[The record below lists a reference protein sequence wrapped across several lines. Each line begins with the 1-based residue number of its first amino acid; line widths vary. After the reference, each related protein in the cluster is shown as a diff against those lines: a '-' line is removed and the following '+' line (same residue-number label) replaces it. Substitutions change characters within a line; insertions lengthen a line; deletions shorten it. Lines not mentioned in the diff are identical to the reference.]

1 MVAPRWRLGHEPTT
15 ARGRLEVQTA
25 MSDNVIEV
33 QNLTKRYGQTTV
45 VKGISFSVRP
55 GEIFGLLGPNG
66 SGKTTTIL
74 MLLGL
79 TEISEGYVRL
89 LGRDPAREPLAVKRR
104 VGYLPDSVGF
114 YDNLSAAGNL
124 RYTARLNGFTP
135 AEREIRI
142 KTALAQAGLADVAD
156 KHVATFSHGMRQ
168 RLGVAEILM
177 KDAQIAFLDEPTS
190 GLDPQATLELLE
202 IIRNFRHKSGSV
214 LLSSHML
221 ERVQSVCDRV
231 ALFNKGSI
239 VLIGTIP
246 ELGHQVLGGGFHV
259 ELEAEGQGLVERL
272 ANVPGVTAVEA
283 IGTNRMRLL
292 AQHDVRPDAAAAVI
306 AAGGRLLSL
315 SIEEPSLDDIYTR
328 YFQKKA
334 SH

>member
-1 MVAPRWRLGHEPTT
+1 
-15 ARGRLEVQTA
+15 
-25 MSDNVIEV
+25 
-33 QNLTKRYGQTTV
+33 
-45 VKGISFSVRP
+45 
-55 GEIFGLLGPNG
+55 
-66 SGKTTTIL
+66 
-74 MLLGL
+74 
-79 TEISEGYVRL
+79 
-89 LGRDPAREPLAVKRR
+89 
-104 VGYLPDSVGF
+104 
-114 YDNLSAAGNL
+114 
-124 RYTARLNGFTP
+124 
-135 AEREIRI
+135 
-142 KTALAQAGLADVAD
+142 
-156 KHVATFSHGMRQ
+156 MRQ

-177 KDAQIAFLDEPTS
+177 KDEQIAFLDEPTS

-202 IIRNFRHKSGSV
+202 IIRNFRHKNASV